1 MNRLQFLL
9 FCLLLVCCASCK
21 QVTPNNARFQLV
33 DGDSGFS
40 FENAITE
47 SNDLNA
53 YHFLYIYNGSGV
65 GIGDFNN
72 DGLQDIFMA
81 GNMVPSKV
89 FLNKGGFQ
97 FTDITG
103 ASGINTR
110 AWVHGV
116 SVVDIN
122 DDGLDDIYLSI
133 GGLEEGRDT
142 RNKLYINNGDLSFSE
157 SSAEYG
163 LDDPS
168 LTTQSSF
175 FDYDND
181 GDLDVFLINYEN
193 NPEKDPNVIRPKAS
207 DGKSKSNDRLY
218 KNEKGKFID
227 VTKEA
232 GIVYEGYGLGI
243 NISDFN
249 QDGWLDVYVS
259 NDFVFDDNLYINN
272 QDGTFTDQLS
282 EYFAHTSNFGMGID
296 KADLNNDAL
305 PDIVQVDMLP
315 EDNRRQKK
323 LLSGLNYDRQQI
335 LIERGYTSQYMRNSL
350 QLNSQSGEFKEIGT
364 YAGIH
369 TTDWSWS
376 PLAADFD
383 NDGLKDVFITNGYV
397 KDVTDIDFR
406 DYIVNETQKGQGKSQ
421 SEVVATALE
430 NLEGEK
436 TPNYAYRN
444 KGSLRFENITSDWG
458 LNTPSFSTG
467 AAYADLD
474 NDGDLDIITNNLNQ
488 ASFLY
493 ENKTVQMDSTSFL
506 RVKLTVDGNTTKAV
520 GASVVLKVGD
530 QSFASEIS
538 VNRGFQSSIEPI
550 AHFGLDKVPVVD
562 TLKVIWPDNTT
573 ESFTNIEVNQVLNI
587 NKGNNLA
594 FHSVPKDFTTF
605 FEEQDFQYQHVESG
619 FVDFKRE
626 ALLPH
631 KLSTEGPATASS
643 DVNSDGRTDLLITGS
658 AGSPSLL
665 FIQTRTGGFKQIELE
680 GSIVPEDTDAL
691 FFDVDNDGDQD
702 LYIASGSNEFS
713 EGDANYQ
720 DRLYINSGKGV
731 YQLDKNRLPKARFS
745 TAKVTATDYDND
757 GDIDLFIAGRLTP
770 SQYPMPGT
778 SQLLE
783 NENGQFK
790 DVTQQKGPT
799 LQKLGMLKD
808 ATWADLNGD
817 GQKELIVTGEYLSIE
832 VFEWKEGVLE
842 PVNQKNGLA
851 DYTGW
856 WNSLE
861 VADVDADGDLDII
874 AGNLGLNSRYK
885 ANADE
890 PLSVYAYD
898 YDQNGRLDPVIGYFV
913 NGKEYIIHDLT
924 TLAQQVSLIR
934 KKFTSNISYAEA
946 EKKDVF
952 DQSAYDQAY
961 VLRAKHFETSL
972 FLNDG
977 DGNFQLKELPYQ
989 AQFSSVHAIKVLDV
1003 NTDGVLDIVLGGN
1016 SSAPEVFSG
1025 NQDAQASLLML
1036 GKGNGDF
1043 EVVDE
1048 TASGLLFQGDVASLE
1063 AFDYQGAPHLFVFRN
1078 SDKALTY
1085 ALSKQRTL
1093 PKTQQR

>member
-1 MNRLQFLL
+1 MNRLHLPIFLLLLL
-9 FCLLLVCCASCK
+9 FCTTCEEKSSID
-21 QVTPNNARFQLV
+21 TRFQLV
-33 DGDSGFS
+33 NRNSGFS
-40 FENAITE
+40 FENIISE
-47 SNDLNA
+47 SNELNA

-65 GIGDFNN
+65 GIGDFNG

-81 GNMVPSKV
+81 GNMVPSKL
-89 FLNKGGFQ
+89 FLNQGSFD
-97 FTDITG
+97 FTDITYK
-103 ASGINTR
+103 SGIDTK
-110 AWVHGV
+110 AWIHGV
-116 SVVDIN
+116 TIVDIN
-122 DDGLDDIYLSI
+122 DDGFEDIYLSI
-133 GGLEEGRDT
+133 GGLEKDRDT
-142 RNKLYINNGDLSFSE
+142 RNKLYINNGDLSFTE
-157 SSAEYG
+157 SSVEYG

-168 LTTQSSF
+168 LTTHSSF

-181 GDLDVFLINYEN
+181 GDLDVFMINYEN
-193 NPEKDPNVIRPKAS
+193 NPDKDPNVIRPKTS
-207 DGKSKSNDRLY
+207 GGKSKSNDRLY
-218 KNEKGKFID
+218 KNENGKFID
-227 VTKEA
+227 VTNEA

-243 NISDFN
+243 NIADFN
-249 QDGWLDVYVS
+249 EDGWLDVYVS

-282 EYFAHTSNFGMGID
+282 AYFAHTSNFGMGID
-296 KADLNNDAL
+296 MADLNNDAL

-350 QLNSQSGEFKEIGT
+350 QLNSQSGRFKEIGT

-406 DYIVNETQKGQGKSQ
+406 DYIVSETQKGQGKSQ
-421 SEVVATALE
+421 SEIVATALE
-430 NLEGEK
+430 KLEGEM
-436 TPNYAYRN
+436 TPNYAFLNRGEL
-444 KGSLRFENITSDWG
+444 KFENITSDWG
-458 LNTPSFSTG
+458 LSQPSFSTG

-474 NDGDLDIITNNLNQ
+474 NDGDLDIITSNLNQ
-488 ASFLY
+488 ESFLY
-493 ENKTVQMDSTSFL
+493 ENRTIQMDSTSFL
-506 RVKLTVDGNTTKAV
+506 RVRLTVDGNTTRAV
-520 GASVVLKVGD
+520 GARVELKVAD

-538 VNRGFQSSIEPI
+538 VTRGFQSSIEPV
-550 AHFGLDKVPVVD
+550 AHFGLGKVSLVD

-573 ESFTNIEVNQVLNI
+573 ESFTNIEVNQTLDIDKAESLVLN
-587 NKGNNLA
+587 
-594 FHSVPKDFTTF
+594 STPKSNTAL
-605 FEEQDFQYQHVESG
+605 FEQREIQYKHVESG

-643 DVNSDGRTDLLITGS
+643 DVNNDGRTDLLITGS
-658 AGSPSLL
+658 AGSPSLM
-665 FIQTRTGGFKQIELE
+665 FIQTRTGGFEQVELE
-680 GSIVPEDTDAL
+680 GSTVPEDTDAL
-691 FFDVDNDGDQD
+691 FFDIDNDGDQD
-702 LYIASGSNEFS
+702 LYIASGSNEFPD
-713 EGDANYQ
+713 GDSRYQ
-720 DRLYINSGKGV
+720 DRLYINSGNGNFK
-731 YQLDKNRLPKARFS
+731 LDLSRLPEARFS
-745 TAKVTATDYDND
+745 TAKVAANDYDND

-770 SQYPMPGT
+770 SRYPMPGT
-778 SQLLE
+778 GQLLE

-790 DVTQQKGPT
+790 DVIGEKAPE

-832 VFEWKEGVLE
+832 VFEWKQGELKSMNGL
-842 PVNQKNGLA
+842 NGLA
-851 DYTGW
+851 DYSGW
-856 WNSLE
+856 WNSVE
-861 VADVDADGDLDII
+861 VADVDDDGDLDII

-885 ANADE
+885 ASADE
-890 PLSVYAYD
+890 PLTVYAYD

-913 NGKEYIIHDLT
+913 NGKEYLIHDLT

-961 VLRAKHFETSL
+961 TLRAKHFETSL

-977 DGNFQLKELPYQ
+977 NGNFQLKELPYQ
-989 AQFSSVHAIKVLDV
+989 AQFSSVHAIQVLDV
-1003 NTDGVLDIVLGGN
+1003 NEDGILDIILGGN

-1025 NQDAQASLLML
+1025 NQDAQASVLLL
-1036 GKGNGDF
+1036 GKGNADF

-1048 TASGLLFQGDVASLE
+1048 VESGLLFQGDVTSLE
-1063 AFDYQGAPHLFVFRN
+1063 AFDYRGVPHLFVFRN
-1078 SDKALTY
+1078 NDKALSF
-1085 ALSKQRTL
+1085 ALNAQGTL
-1093 PKTQQR
+1093 PETK

>member
-1 MNRLQFLL
+1 MNRLQLPF
-9 FCLLLVCCASCK
+9 FCLLLVFCASCN
-21 QVTPNNARFQLV
+21 QEAPIDTRFHLV
-33 DGDSGFS
+33 NSDSGFS
-40 FENAITE
+40 FENTITE

-89 FLNKGGFQ
+89 FLNQGDLKFN
-97 FTDITG
+97 DITNE
-103 ASGINTR
+103 SGINTK

-157 SSAEYG
+157 SSAAYG

-181 GDLDVFLINYEN
+181 GDLDVFMINYEN
-193 NPEKDPNVIRPKAS
+193 NPEKDPNVIRPKTS
-207 DGKSKSNDRLY
+207 SGKSKSNDRLY
-218 KNEKGKFID
+218 KNENGKFND
-227 VTKEA
+227 VTVES
-232 GIVYEGYGLGI
+232 GIVFEGYGLGI
-243 NISDFN
+243 NVSDFN

-272 QDGTFTDQLS
+272 QDGTFTDRLS

-350 QLNSQSGEFKEIGT
+350 QLNSHSGEFKEIGT

-421 SEVVATALE
+421 SEIVATALK
-430 NLEGEK
+430 NLKGEM
-436 TPNYAYRN
+436 TPNYAFHN
-444 KGSLRFENITSDWG
+444 KGELKFENITSDWG
-458 LNTPSFSTG
+458 LGEPSFSTG

-493 ENKTVQMDSTSFL
+493 ENRTIQTDSTSFL
-506 RVKLTVDGNTTKAV
+506 RVRLTVDGNATKAV
-520 GASVVLKVGD
+520 GARVVLKVGD

-538 VNRGFQSSIEPI
+538 VTRGFQSSIEPI
-550 AHFGLDKVPVVD
+550 AHFGLGKFSIAD

-573 ESFTNIEVNQVLNI
+573 ESFVNIEANQVLNI
-587 NKGNNLA
+587 SKGRNLA
-594 FHSVPKDFTTF
+594 LNSVPMDFTTL
-605 FEEQDFQYQHVESG
+605 FEEQGFQYQHVESG

-631 KLSTEGPATASS
+631 KLSTEGPTTASA
-643 DVNSDGRTDLLITGS
+643 DVNNDGLTDLLITGA
-658 AGSPSLL
+658 AGLPSVL
-665 FIQTRTGGFKQIELE
+665 FIQKRNGGFEEIPLE
-680 GSIVPEDTDAL
+680 GSVPSEDTDAL
-691 FFDVDNDGDQD
+691 FFDADNDGDQD
-702 LYIASGSNEFS
+702 LYVASGSNEFPA
-713 EGDANYQ
+713 GDSRYQ

-731 YQLDKNRLPKARFS
+731 YKLDEQGLPQARFS
-745 TAKVTATDYDND
+745 TAKVTANDYDND
-757 GDIDLFIAGRLTP
+757 GDIDLFIAGRLSP
-770 SQYPMPGT
+770 SEYPMPGT

-783 NENGQFK
+783 NNNGQFK
-790 DVTQQKGPT
+790 NVTDERAAVLKN
-799 LQKLGMLKD
+799 LGMLKD

-817 GQKELIVTGEYLSIE
+817 GQKELIIVGEYLNIS
-832 VFEWKEGVLE
+832 VFEWREDRLQ
-842 PVNQKNGLA
+842 PVNGQNGLA
-851 DYTGW
+851 DYSGW
-856 WNSLE
+856 WNSLN
-861 VADVDADGDLDII
+861 VTDIDNDGDLDII

-885 ANADE
+885 ASSSE

-898 YDQNGRLDPVIGYFV
+898 YDQNGRLDPVIGYYV
-913 NGKEYIIHDLT
+913 NGKEYLIHDLT

-961 VLRAKHFETSL
+961 TLRANYFKTSL

-977 DGNFQLKELPYQ
+977 SGSFQLKELPFQ
-989 AQFSSVHAIKVLDV
+989 TQFSSVHAIE
-1003 NTDGVLDIVLGGN
+1003 VLDINEDGILDLILGGN

-1025 NQDAQASLLML
+1025 NQDAQATLLLL

-1043 EVVDE
+1043 DVVDE
-1048 TASGLLFQGDVASLE
+1048 TKSGLIFDGNVTSFE
-1063 AFDYQGAPHLFVFRN
+1063 AFEYQGAPHLFVFRN
-1078 SDKALTY
+1078 NEKALLFELKEQRS
-1085 ALSKQRTL
+1085 LSE
-1093 PKTQQR
+1093 TQQ